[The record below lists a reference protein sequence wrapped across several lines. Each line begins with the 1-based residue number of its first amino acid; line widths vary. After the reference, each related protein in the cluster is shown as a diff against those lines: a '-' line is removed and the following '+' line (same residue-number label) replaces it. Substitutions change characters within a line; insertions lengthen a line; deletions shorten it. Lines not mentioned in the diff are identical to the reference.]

1 MERVTRGYKALQ
13 GFKGLT
19 KGNKGIQYVP
29 LQGITGGYKRLNGVT
44 RGYWG
49 WQAVSKGFGQKF
61 EISSTLIFIQ
71 NRPRKRI

>member
-29 LQGITGGYKRLNGVT
+29 LQGITGGYKRLHGVT

-49 WQAVSKGFGQKF
+49 
-61 EISSTLIFIQ
+61 
-71 NRPRKRI
+71 